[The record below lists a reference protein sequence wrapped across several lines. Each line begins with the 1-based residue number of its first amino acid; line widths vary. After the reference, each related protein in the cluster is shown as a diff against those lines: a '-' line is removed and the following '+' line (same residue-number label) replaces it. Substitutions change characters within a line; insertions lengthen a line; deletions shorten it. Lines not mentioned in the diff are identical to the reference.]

1 MLRFRPILYSLLAL
15 AVALPVVQA
24 ELVWRPGEGWSDES
38 GSDVSASSSHD
49 QLELAHK
56 LEAQGQRDDA
66 LKAYK
71 TLLRRWPL
79 SFFAPEAQYR
89 MGKILED
96 EADFA
101 AAFKAFQVMVQKYP
115 SSDYFDQAL
124 NEQYRIANLYLA
136 GEPQRVWKI
145 PVGPS
150 MDKTVEMY
158 DRIIKNAPY
167 GAYAAQCQF
176 NIGLAR
182 EHQRKFPD
190 AIDAYQKVIDN
201 YSGSSVAS
209 NAQYQIGYVWMTS
222 SFQGDYDMGA
232 ARKAI
237 DAFQDFLV
245 RYPDSDKAVQAQD
258 NIKKMGQR
266 QTQGAFDIAK
276 FYERQHTNEGSRAAF
291 IYYNEVIR
299 EDPNSADAQIAK
311 KRVNEL
317 RTLLQALPG
326 GLGPDGTGSLANP
339 QTLASNPNGG
349 PVPTTPD
356 PGPLPG
362 NLPPPDPTTT
372 VPLPSDPNAPVTGS
386 SPGATAA
393 NATTPGDVPTPPST
407 NAAPDQPVPPPAPS
421 DQPASLPALPDAP
434 PAPSAPTPPTP
445 ADSTPA
451 PAPAPAAPSDST
463 PAPAPASPA
472 PAAPSDSTSAP
483 APSTPTPPAP
493 AQ

>member
-1 MLRFRPILYSLLAL
+1 MPRFRPILYSLLAL
-15 AVALPVVQA
+15 AVAVPVVQA

-38 GSDVSASSSHD
+38 GGDISASSSHD

-71 TLLRRWPL
+71 SLLRRWPL

-89 MGKILED
+89 VGKILED
-96 EADFA
+96 EADFQG
-101 AAFKAFQVMVQKYP
+101 AFKAFQIMVQKYP

-136 GEPQRVWKI
+136 GEPQRIWKI

-158 DRIIKNAPY
+158 ERVIKNAPF
-167 GAYAAQCQF
+167 GTYAAQCQF

-182 EHQRKFPD
+182 EQQRKFPD

-201 YSGSSVAS
+201 YPGSAVAC
-209 NAQYQIGYVWMTS
+209 NAQYQIGYAWMKS
-222 SFQGDYDMGA
+222 SFEGDYDMGA

-237 DAFQDFLV
+237 DAFQDYLV
-245 RYPDSDKAVQAQD
+245 RYPESDKAVQAQD
-258 NIKKMGQR
+258 NIRKMGQR

-276 FYERQHTNEGSRAAF
+276 FYERQHTSDGTRAAF

-299 EDPNSADAQIAK
+299 EDPNSAQAQIAK
-311 KRVNEL
+311 KRVAEL
-317 RTLLQALPG
+317 RPLIQALPG
-326 GLGPDGTGSLANP
+326 GLGPDGSGSLANP
-339 QTLASNPNGG
+339 QTLASNPNA
-349 PVPTTPD
+349 PVGSNPGHNPD

-362 NLPPPDPTTT
+362 NIPPPDPSQNS
-372 VPLPSDPNAPVTGS
+372 PLPSDPNEPVTSS

-393 NATTPGDVPTPPST
+393 GATTPGDAPSPPSTLAPST
-407 NAAPDQPVPPPAPS
+407 NALSNVPAPAPS
-421 DQPASLPALPDAP
+421 DMTLPPLPATNPDST
-434 PAPSAPTPPTP
+434 PAP
-445 ADSTPA
+445 STPA
-451 PAPAPAAPSDST
+451 PAPSTDST
-463 PAPAPASPA
+463 PAPPTP
-472 PAAPSDSTSAP
+472 AP
-483 APSTPTPPAP
+483 APSTDSAPVPSTNADSAPAAPAP
-493 AQ
+493 SSETH